1 MCPACWC
8 GHMTAG
14 PDVIR
19 GSGPDQKRGL
29 ETPIDPSGF
38 FPTNGSTVSHHV
50 IITLAIG
57 MRLSTRS
64 LTLHRQPI

>member
-1 MCPACWC
+1 
-8 GHMTAG
+8 MTAG

-38 FPTNGSTVSHHV
+38 FPIDGSTVSHHV

-64 LTLHRQPI
+64 L